1 MRIASHYNTRFKYD
15 LSPRQNQ
22 VLELISR
29 GYTNA
34 EIAEALGMSLDG
46 AKWHVSEILAKLC
59 VSSRD
64 EAGLYW
70 RTNNGI
76 RARLARAAHAIF
88 TAPVAIKP
96 LLGVAATL
104 GMVGIATAVAVLAV
118 RSFNGGDGS
127 PALAADTSTAAATQ
141 SAATG
146 TPESTATAPAG
157 ATSTPTTVPPLT
169 GRIEQSPDFQSLDML
184 DTSQGWAIAA
194 PKMLLRTAD
203 GGKTWHD
210 QSPPIK
216 RDSQTLAN
224 ATFIDAAHGWV
235 FSATDP
241 TTGNGMN
248 GAVLWRTVDGGA
260 TWQPNTGTIPNDL
273 VGQLSF
279 ADAQHGFALQGL
291 GAAAGS
297 EAIAVLRTV
306 DGGATWQQ
314 ASLTGGGPS
323 TSTAGAI
330 PFGCIKNGIT
340 FVDAKTGFVTG
351 SCAGGPPVFY
361 VSHDAGGTW
370 TRVDLPSLDN
380 PSQSLTQCQCTVSTP
395 VFATATD
402 GFALVTGELPALYVT
417 HDAGAT
423 WTVHASPVAQAQQAP
438 SFADATHGWLID
450 TDDHLFATSD
460 AGSMWA
466 PITTNIELTSALIDF
481 VSPTTGWTLVS
492 GDSGNAKLFTT
503 TDAGRTWSPLP

>member
-1 MRIASHYNTRFKYD
+1 MRIATHYNTRYKYD
-15 LSPRQNQ
+15 LSPRQHQ
-22 VLELISR
+22 VLELIGR
-29 GYTNA
+29 GHTNA

-64 EAGLYW
+64 EAALYW
-70 RTNNGI
+70 RSNNGI
-76 RARLARAAHAIF
+76 RARLARTVHALF

-104 GMVGIATAVAVLAV
+104 GVVGIATVVAVLAV

-127 PALAADTSTAAATQ
+127 PALAADTPTATATK

-146 TPESTATAPAG
+146 TPAASTTAAAG

-169 GRIEQSPDFQSLDML
+169 GRIEQSPDFQGLDML
-184 DTSQGWAIAA
+184 DTSQGWATAA
-194 PKMLLRTAD
+194 PNMLLRTSD

-216 RDSQTLAN
+216 RDSQTLAFGT
-224 ATFIDAAHGWV
+224 ATFIDAAHAWV
-235 FSATDP
+235 FSAAGD
-241 TTGNGMN
+241 GIN

-260 TWQPNTGTIPNDL
+260 TWQPNTGTIPNDI

-279 ADAQHGFALQGL
+279 ADTQHGFALQGL

-297 EAIAVLRTV
+297 EGIAILRTV

-330 PFGCIKNGIT
+330 PFSCIKNGIK
-340 FVDAKTGFVTG
+340 FVNPDTGFVGG
-351 SCAGGPPVFY
+351 SCAGGSPAFY
-361 VSHDAGGTW
+361 VTHDAGNTW
-370 TRVDLPSLDN
+370 TSVDLPSLDN
-380 PSQSLTQCQCTVSTP
+380 PSQPLTRCQCTVSAP
-395 VFATATD
+395 VFPTATD
-402 GFALVTGELPALYVT
+402 GFALMTGELPALYVS

-423 WTVHASPVAQAQQAP
+423 WTAHVSPAAQAQQAP
-438 SFADATHGWLID
+438 SFADATHGWLAD
-450 TDDHLFATSD
+450 QAGKLFASTD
-460 AGSMWA
+460 AGTTWA
-466 PITTNIELTSALIDF
+466 SITMNIELTNGLIDF
-481 VSPTTGWTLVS
+481 VSPTTGWALVS
-492 GDSGNAKLFTT
+492 DSGNARLFTT
-503 TDAGRTWSPLP
+503 TDAGKTWSPVP